1 MEAPVFYDPSGRR
14 RRWSKRI
21 LLGLIIVLVGVA
33 FGFGA
38 TILNIT
44 PPDPLKLGIEREQPR
59 ALQSQVGH
67 LGRTVRRQARAL
79 TSWLPGANRKV
90 VPVDQVVVGFYVPWD
105 DGSRVS
111 LIRHINDLD
120 WVAPSLGSVVGPNHD
135 FQWFHDR
142 PLHAI
147 LAASA
152 HRPSVLPVIQNVR
165 NGAWDGENM
174 GKLLRDRVAR
184 EKLLNQVQQLL
195 DGEHAYGVVFD
206 FEDLPANSLKAYQ
219 SFIAEANKRFDPR
232 LVTLAV
238 PVDNEDWNL
247 KAFARV
253 ADKLFLMD
261 YDEHYAGGD
270 AGPIASQPWFV
281 QHLRSAMAQTGRDK
295 AIVAVASYAYD
306 WPDGKTDA
314 DILTLQEAWLI
325 AHDNGSPTIFDP
337 ASGNAHFD
345 YKDDDG
351 TLRHVWQL
359 DAASVWNQ
367 LRAVKIS
374 NASGVALWRL
384 GSEDPGVWRDFKAI
398 KQGIT
403 PPVFGVLNSIGKN
416 DVEGDGEILR
426 ITDTPTTGMRTV
438 TADKSGLI
446 RDEKFESYPTPFVV
460 TRTGYKPKQLALT
473 FDDGPDGQW
482 TPKILDI
489 LKEKH
494 VPATFFV
501 IGENAL
507 AHPLLLK
514 RILAQGSEIG
524 NHSYTHPNL
533 ALVSTRGAHIE
544 INATQRLV
552 EAYTGRSMRLF
563 RAPYFGDA
571 EPTTTDE
578 LAPALLAQQSG
589 YAIVGLHI
597 DSEDW
602 TRPGVQAIIDN
613 TIRQV
618 QDFDPAENGTDDEE
632 PGHRKTGNVILLHD
646 SGGDRSETVQAL
658 PILIDRLR
666 AMGYTFVPV
675 SQLAGL
681 TPAQVNPEISGSD
694 LVAVRFDVSIFLVLA
709 ALDATLKFLF
719 FTAIFI
725 GTARAVLLAILAV
738 RSNLKRN
745 RPIPPEIDPG
755 QFVSV
760 LIPAYNEARVIE
772 ESVKRVLASECVRI
786 EVIVIDDGS
795 KDETSEIVHRAF
807 DGDKRVQLLTLE
819 NGGKARALNE
829 GLKIAKGDVIVAL
842 DADTQFEPMT
852 IARLARW
859 FADEEIGA
867 VAGNAK
873 VGNRINI
880 VTKWQAVEYVTA
892 QNLERRA
899 LDRFDAITVVPGAVG
914 AWRRAALD
922 QVGGYPHDTLAEDQD
937 LTIAIQRKGWLVE
950 YDVDAVAWTEAPE
963 TFGALAKQ
971 RFRWAFGTLQ
981 CLWKHRRIL
990 RDRHPAGLALV
1001 GIPQAWL
1008 FQIGFA
1014 LISPLIDLA
1023 LAVSIVSTFVRV
1035 QQHGW
1040 AQTQS
1045 DVIRMLFYWIAF
1057 TSIDAICGWIA
1068 YKLEPREKRFPVF
1081 LLLAQRFVYRQIMYS
1096 VVVRAVAAAVRG
1108 PWVGWGKLERS
1119 GRVATPQG

>member
-21 LLGLIIVLVGVA
+21 LLGLIIIVIGLA

-44 PPDPLKLGIEREQPR
+44 PPDPLKLGIERQQPR
-59 ALQSQVGH
+59 ALPSQVGH
-67 LGRTVRRQARAL
+67 LGRTVRRQARVL

-90 VPVDQVVVGFYVPWD
+90 VPVDQVVMGFYVPWD

-120 WVAPSLGSVVGPNHD
+120 WLAPSLGSVVGPNHD

-152 HRPSVLPVIQNVR
+152 HHPSLLPVIQNVR
-165 NGAWDGENM
+165 DGAWDGENM
-174 GKLLRDRVAR
+174 GRLLRDKAAR

-195 DGEHAYGVVFD
+195 DGERAYGVVFD
-206 FEDLPANSLKAYQ
+206 FENLPANSLKAYQ
-219 SFIAEANKRFDPR
+219 AFIAEANKRFDPR
-232 LVTLAV
+232 VVTLAV

-253 ADKLFLMD
+253 ADKLILMN
-261 YDEHYAGGD
+261 YDEHYSGGD

-281 QHLRSAMAQTGRDK
+281 QHLRAAMAQVPRDK
-295 AIVAVASYAYD
+295 AIVAVGNYAYD
-306 WPDGKTDA
+306 WADGKTDA
-314 DILTLQEAWLI
+314 DIWTLQEAWLL
-325 AHDNGSPTIFDP
+325 AHDNNAQTIFDP

-345 YKDDDG
+345 YRDDDG
-351 TLRHVWQL
+351 TLRHVWLL
-359 DAASVWNQ
+359 DAASAWNQ

-374 NASGVALWRL
+374 NASGFALWRL
-384 GSEDPGVWRDFKAI
+384 GSEDPGVWKDFRAI
-398 KQGIT
+398 KRGIT
-403 PPVFGVLNSIGKN
+403 PPTFGVLNSVGKN
-416 DVEGDGEILR
+416 DVQGDGEILR

-438 TADKSGLI
+438 TADKNGLI
-446 RDEKFESYPTPFVV
+446 RDEHYQSYPTPFVV

-489 LKEKH
+489 LKAKG

-533 ALVSTRGAHIE
+533 ALVSQRGAHIE

-571 EPTTTDE
+571 EPTTSDE
-578 LAPALLAQQSG
+578 LEPALLAQNSG

-618 QDFDPAENGTDDEE
+618 QDFDPADNGTADDE

-658 PILIDRLR
+658 PIIIDRLR

-694 LVAVRFDVSIFLVLA
+694 LVAVRFDVSIFLILA

-725 GTARAVLLAILAV
+725 GTARAVLLAILAI
-738 RSNLKRN
+738 RSNLPRN
-745 RPIPPEIDPG
+745 RPVAPAIDPG
-755 QFVSV
+755 RFVSV
-760 LIPAYNEARVIE
+760 LIPAFNEARVIE
-772 ESVKRVLASECVRI
+772 QSVRRVLASECVQI

-795 KDETSEIVHRAF
+795 KDETSEIVRTAF
-807 DGDKRVQLLTLE
+807 DGDPRVQLLTLE
-819 NGGKARALNE
+819 NGGKARALNKGME
-829 GLKIAKGDVIVAL
+829 LAKGDVIVAL

-914 AWRRAALD
+914 AWRRAALE

-981 CLWKHRRIL
+981 CLWKHGAVL
-990 RDRHPAGLALV
+990 RTRKPAGLAFV

-1008 FQIGFA
+1008 FQIAFA
-1014 LISPLIDLA
+1014 VISPIIDLA
-1023 LAVSIVSTFVRV
+1023 LVISIVGTIMRV
-1035 QQHGW
+1035 HQHGW
-1040 AQTQS
+1040 AQTHT
-1045 DVIRMLFYWIAF
+1045 DVIRMGIYWIAF
-1057 TSIDAICGWIA
+1057 TFIDLLCGWIA
-1068 YKLEPREKRFPVF
+1068 YRLEPRRQRFPAF
-1081 LLLAQRFVYRQIMYS
+1081 LLLAQRFIYRQLMYS
-1096 VVVRAVAAAVRG
+1096 VVLRAVSAALSG
-1108 PWVGWGKLERS
+1108 PWVGWGKLQRT
-1119 GRVATPQG
+1119 GRVEAAAE

>member
-21 LLGLIIVLVGVA
+21 LLGLIIVLIGLA

-38 TILNIT
+38 TILNIV

-59 ALQSQVGH
+59 ALPSQVGH

-79 TSWLPGANRKV
+79 ASWLPGANRKV
-90 VPVDQVVVGFYVPWD
+90 VPVDQVVMGFYVPWD

-111 LIRHINDLD
+111 LVRHINDLD
-120 WVAPSLGSVVGPNHD
+120 WLAPSLGSVVGPNHD

-147 LAASA
+147 LTASA
-152 HRPSVLPVIQNVR
+152 HRPSILPVIQNVR

-174 GKLLRDRVAR
+174 GKLLRDKAAR

-232 LVTLAV
+232 IVTMAV
-238 PVDNEDWNL
+238 PVDNEDWDL
-247 KAFARV
+247 RAFARA
-253 ADKLFLMD
+253 ADKLILMD
-261 YDEHYAGGD
+261 YDEHYSGGD

-281 QHLRSAMAQTGRDK
+281 QHLRSAMAQVGRDK

-306 WPDGKTDA
+306 WPDGKTEA
-314 DILTLQEAWLI
+314 DILTMQEAWLI
-325 AHDNGSPTIFDP
+325 AHDNNVQTVFDP

-345 YKDDDG
+345 YNDDDG

-438 TADKSGLI
+438 TADKGGLI

-482 TPKILDI
+482 TPKILEI
-489 LKEKH
+489 LKQKN

-602 TRPGVQAIIDN
+602 QRPGVQAIIDN

-618 QDFDPAENGTDDEE
+618 QDFDPAENGTDQDE
-632 PGHRKTGNVILLHD
+632 PGKRKTGNIILLHD

-694 LVAVRFDVSIFLVLA
+694 LIAVRFDVSIFLVLA

-755 QFVSV
+755 RFVSV

-772 ESVKRVLASECVRI
+772 ESVKRVLASECVQI

-795 KDETSEIVHRAF
+795 KDETSAIVHHAY

-829 GLKIAKGDVIVAL
+829 GLKLAKGDVIVAL

-922 QVGGYPHDTLAEDQD
+922 AVGGYPHDTLAEDQD

-1057 TSIDAICGWIA
+1057 TGIDAICGWIA

-1119 GRVATPQG
+1119 GRVATPQN

>member
-755 QFVSV
+755 RFVSV

>member
-21 LLGLIIVLVGVA
+21 LLGLIVVLIGAA

-38 TILNIT
+38 TILNV
-44 PPDPLKLGIEREQPR
+44 PAPDPLRLGIERQQPR
-59 ALQSQVGH
+59 ALPSQVGH

-79 TSWLPGANRKV
+79 TAWLPGASKKV
-90 VPVDQVVVGFYVPWD
+90 VPTNQVVVGFYVPTD

-111 LIRHINDLD
+111 LIKHIGELD
-120 WVAPSLGSVVGPNHD
+120 WVAPALATVVGPNHD

-165 NGAWDGENM
+165 DAKWDGENTAR
-174 GKLLRDRVAR
+174 LLRDKAAR
-184 EKLLNQVQQLL
+184 KKLLDQVQAML

-206 FEDLPANSLKAYQ
+206 FEDLPANAQHAYQ
-219 SFIAEANKRFDPR
+219 SFIAEANKRLSPR
-232 LVTLAV
+232 LVTLAA
-238 PVDNEDWNL
+238 PVDNEDWDL
-247 KAFARV
+247 KAYARA
-253 ADKLFLMD
+253 ADKVFLMN
-261 YDEHYAGGD
+261 YDEHYDGGE
-270 AGPIASQPWFV
+270 AGPVASQPWFV
-281 QHLRSAMAQTGRDK
+281 QHLRSAMAQVGRDK
-295 AIVAVASYAYD
+295 AIVALGNYAYD
-306 WPDGKTDA
+306 WPDGSNNA
-314 DILTLQEAWLI
+314 DVLTMQEAWLI
-325 AHDNGSPTIFDP
+325 AHDNNVTTHFDP
-337 ASGNAHFD
+337 VSGNATFD
-345 YKDDDG
+345 YNDDDG
-351 TLRHVWQL
+351 TLRHVWLL
-359 DAASVWNQ
+359 DAASAWNQ
-367 LRAVKIS
+367 LRAVKMS
-374 NASGVALWRL
+374 GASGFALWRL
-384 GSEDPGVWRDFKAI
+384 GSEDPGIWDDFKAI
-398 KQGIT
+398 RRGIK
-403 PPVFGVLNSIGKN
+403 PPAFGLLTSVGKN
-416 DVEGDGEILR
+416 DVQGDGEILR
-426 ITDTPTTGMRTV
+426 ITDVPTSGMRTV
-438 TADKSGLI
+438 TADNRGLI
-446 RDEKFESYPTPFVV
+446 RNEHYASYPTPFVV

-489 LKEKH
+489 LKAKH

-507 AHPLLLK
+507 AHPFLLK

-524 NHSYTHPNL
+524 NHSYTHPNM
-533 ALVSTRGAHIE
+533 ALISDRGAHIE

-571 EPTTTDE
+571 EPTTNDE
-578 LAPALLAQQSG
+578 LEPALLAQKSG

-597 DSEDW
+597 DTEDW
-602 TRPGVQAIIDN
+602 QRPGVQAIIDN
-613 TIRQV
+613 AISQV
-618 QDFDPAENGTDDEE
+618 QAYDPKLNGTDDD
-632 PGHRKTGNVILLHD
+632 PSGQKKAGNIVLLHD
-646 SGGDRSETVQAL
+646 SGGDRAETVAAL
-658 PILIDRLR
+658 PIIIDRLR

-675 SQLAGL
+675 SALAGL
-681 TPAQVNPEISGSD
+681 TPAQVNPKISGSD
-694 LVAVRFDVSIFLVLA
+694 LIAVRFDVSIFLILA
-709 ALDATLKFLF
+709 ALDQTLKFLF

-725 GTARAVLLAILAV
+725 GTSRAVLLAILAI
-738 RSNLKRN
+738 RSNLPRN
-745 RPIPPEIDPG
+745 RAVPPEIDTHG
-755 QFVSV
+755 FVSV
-760 LIPAYNEARVIE
+760 LIPAFNEARVIE
-772 ESVKRVLASECVRI
+772 QSVKRVLASECVEL

-795 KDETSEIVHRAF
+795 KDETSAIVAKAF
-807 DGDKRVQLLTLE
+807 AGDPRVQLLTLE
-819 NGGKARALNE
+819 NGGKARALNQ
-829 GLKIAKGDVIVAL
+829 GLKQAKGDIIVAL

-859 FADEEIGA
+859 FADPEIGA

-873 VGNRINI
+873 VGNRINL
-880 VTKWQAVEYVTA
+880 VTRWQAVEYVTA

-922 QVGGYPHDTLAEDQD
+922 MVGGYPHDTLAEDQD
-937 LTIAIQRKGWLVE
+937 LTIAIQRRGWLVE

-963 TFGALAKQ
+963 SFGALAKQ

-990 RDRHPAGLALV
+990 RDRRPAGLALV

-1023 LAVSIVSTFVRV
+1023 LAVSIISTIVRV

-1045 DVIRMLFYWIAF
+1045 DVIRMGFYWIIF
-1057 TSIDAICGWIA
+1057 TGVDAICGWIA
-1068 YKLEPREKRFPVF
+1068 YKLEPREKRFPLF
-1081 LLLAQRFVYRQIMYS
+1081 LLLAQRFIYRQIMYS

-1119 GRVATPQG
+1119 GRVATPQS

>member
-38 TILNIT
+38 TILNV
-44 PPDPLKLGIEREQPR
+44 PAPDPLKLGIEREQPR
-59 ALQSQVGH
+59 ALPSQVGH

-120 WVAPSLGSVVGPNHD
+120 WLAPALGSVVGPNHD
-135 FQWFHDR
+135 FQWFRDR
-142 PLHAI
+142 PLRAI
-147 LAASA
+147 LSASA
-152 HRPSVLPVIQNVR
+152 HRPSILPVVQNIR
-165 NGAWDGENM
+165 NGQWDGENM
-174 GKLLRDRVAR
+174 GRLLRDKAAR
-184 EKLLNQVQQLL
+184 EKLLAQVQANL
-195 DGEHAYGVVFD
+195 DAENAYGVVFD
-206 FEDLPANSLKAYQ
+206 FEDLPANSLRAYQ
-219 SFIAEANKRFDPR
+219 SFIDEANRRFSPR
-232 LVTLAV
+232 LVTVAV

-247 KAFARV
+247 RAFARV

-270 AGPIASQPWFV
+270 PGPIASQPWFV
-281 QHLRSAMAQTGRDK
+281 QHLRSAMAQVPRDK

-306 WPDGKTDA
+306 WPDGSTNA
-314 DILTLQEAWLI
+314 DILTMQEAWLF
-325 AHDNGSPTIFDP
+325 AHDNNVATRFDP
-337 ASGNAHFD
+337 GSGNATFD
-345 YKDDDG
+345 YRDDDG
-351 TLRHVWQL
+351 KLRHVWQL

-367 LRAVKIS
+367 LRAVRIS
-374 NASGVALWRL
+374 NASGIALWRL
-384 GSEDPGVWRDFKAI
+384 GSEDPGVWKDFKAI

-416 DVEGDGEILR
+416 DVQGDGEILR

-438 TADKSGLI
+438 TTDKRGLI
-446 RDEKFESYPTPFVV
+446 RDEHFESYPTPFVV
-460 TRTGYKPKQLALT
+460 TRTGYKPRQIALT

-489 LKEKH
+489 LKAKN

-514 RILAQGSEIG
+514 RILSQGSEIG

-533 ALVSTRGAHIE
+533 ALVSNRGAHIE

-571 EPTTTDE
+571 EPTTSDE
-578 LAPALLAQQSG
+578 LEPALLAQNSG

-602 TRPGVQAIIDN
+602 QRPGVQAIIDN

-618 QDFDPAENGTDDEE
+618 QDFDPQENGTADDE
-632 PGHRKTGNVILLHD
+632 PGKRKTGNVILLHD
-646 SGGDRSETVQAL
+646 SGGDRAETVQAL

-666 AMGYTFVPV
+666 AMGYRFVPV
-675 SQLAGL
+675 SALAGL

-694 LVAVRFDVSIFLVLA
+694 LVAVRFDVSIFLILA
-709 ALDATLKFLF
+709 GLNATLKFLF

-725 GTARAVLLAILAV
+725 GTARAILLAILAV
-738 RSNLKRN
+738 RSNLARN
-745 RPIPPEIDPG
+745 RPVPPEIDPG
-755 QFVSV
+755 RFVSV

-772 ESVKRVLASECVRI
+772 ESVKRVLASECVRL

-795 KDETSEIVHRAF
+795 QDETSAIVTKAF
-807 DGDKRVQLLTLE
+807 DGDERVQLLTLE
-819 NGGKARALNE
+819 NGGKARALNK
-829 GLKIAKGDVIVAL
+829 GLELAKGDVIVAL

-859 FADEEIGA
+859 FADPEIGA

-873 VGNRINI
+873 VGNRINL
-880 VTKWQAVEYVTA
+880 VTRWQAVEYVTA

-922 QVGGYPHDTLAEDQD
+922 MVGGYPQDTLAEDQD
-937 LTIAIQRKGWLVE
+937 LTIAIQRRGWLIE

-963 TFGALAKQ
+963 SFGALAKQ

-1023 LAVSIVSTFVRV
+1023 LAVSVVSTFVRV

-1057 TSIDAICGWIA
+1057 TGIDAICGWIA

-1119 GRVATPQG
+1119 GRVASPQG